1 MTNHSRPAR
10 NSEQGMAIILA
21 LFMMLAMTV
30 LGTSLMFVSKTET
43 LSSHN
48 YRLMSQAR
56 YGAESG
62 IHTAANYL
70 LSGAYSAAAPGIT
83 GSGDPLAN
91 YVTTVSPVTYN
102 GAPVVLSWDS
112 AASNYPIT
120 AVKTA
125 FAAAAQGTLDV
136 KDAPVS

>member
-1 MTNHSRPAR
+1 MTTQTPTAR
-10 NSEQGMAIILA
+10 DGEQGMAIILA

-70 LSGAYSAAAPGIT
+70 LSGAYTATAPGMP
-83 GSGDPLAN
+83 GSSDPLSN

-102 GAPVVLSWDS
+102 GSPLCVRCW
-112 AASNYPIT
+112 
-120 AVKTA
+120 
-125 FAAAAQGTLDV
+125 
-136 KDAPVS
+136 